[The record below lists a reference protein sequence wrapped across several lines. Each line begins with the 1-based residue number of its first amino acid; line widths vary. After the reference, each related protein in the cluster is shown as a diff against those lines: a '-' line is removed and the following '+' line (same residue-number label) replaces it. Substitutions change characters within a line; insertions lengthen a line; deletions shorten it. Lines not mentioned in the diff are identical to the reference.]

1 MKVNTQ
7 TGLIQHREAKMRN
20 ACISSVHLVVGKS
33 STVGQRD
40 TTISVNYVRCSFH
53 RFDGKD
59 VDRTRMTVHC
69 ILFRLCKTFNAVM
82 LMTSIVSSLRY
93 MWLGVVNAVAG
104 KQRPPPRKL

>member
-69 ILFRLCKTFNAVM
+69 ILFRLCKTFNAW
-82 LMTSIVSSLRY
+82 SLGRRQ
-93 MWLGVVNAVAG
+93 L
-104 KQRPPPRKL
+104 